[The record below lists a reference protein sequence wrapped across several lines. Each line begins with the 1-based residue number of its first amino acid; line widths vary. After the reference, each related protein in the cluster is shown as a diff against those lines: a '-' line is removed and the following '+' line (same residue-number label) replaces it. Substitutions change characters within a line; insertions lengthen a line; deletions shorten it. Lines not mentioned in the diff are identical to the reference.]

1 MSPVAVV
8 MNVCS
13 YTCAPAVCLYGVD
26 RDSYISLLPYNSRQ
40 DVLLVLSA
48 WHCQ

>member
-26 RDSYISLLPYNSRQ
+26 RDSSTFHFYLTTVGRMFF
-40 DVLLVLSA
+40 
-48 WHCQ
+48 